1 MLNAT
6 VVDLTTMGS
15 GPLYSGYCTLDRQK
29 GLHRGRRNEDL
40 NPFERPL
47 PEKSALREFVP
58 MAFAGVMLVTAFA
71 FAGHYIGRNAD
82 AHNVTAE
89 DLALQVVPTSALA
102 TKGSLLPE
110 GETFALLNM
119 HSLRSQTVLI
129 DGKGDLLGLDAVQ
142 PVPVPLP
149 KLKPKSI
156 RLAKLDKNVKITPA
170 SVDLKHP
177 DEPASAVKRLAMAP
191 AAPDVEQSFKLDKAT
206 KQKVVAQR
214 RVRLAEENCLA
225 RAVYFE
231 SRSES
236 DLGQLAVAKVILNR
250 VKSPD
255 YPKTICGVVYQGSAT
270 RNSCQFSFACDGL
283 PDDVKSPEA
292 WSHAKSIAQRA
303 IAGDPAV
310 AMMGSATNY
319 HADYV
324 KPRWA
329 KTMRRL
335 ARIGHHI
342 FYANG

>member
-1 MLNAT
+1 MDHNKSLR
-6 VVDLTTMGS
+6 
-15 GPLYSGYCTLDRQK
+15 RQRRFEDNNSLETAVHPK
-29 GLHRGRRNEDL
+29 SSLHD
-40 NPFERPL
+40 
-47 PEKSALREFVP
+47 FVP

-82 AHNVTAE
+82 AHNAAVE
-89 DLALQVVPTSALA
+89 DMAPLVMPTTALA

-119 HSLRSQTVLI
+119 KILRGQTVLL
-129 DGKGDLLGLDAVQ
+129 DGKGDLQEIAAVA
-142 PVPVPLP
+142 PVPAPIPVPKPKP
-149 KLKPKSI
+149 KLVKIAS
-156 RLAKLDKNVKITPA
+156 LAKDIQITPA
-170 SVDLKHP
+170 SIDLKHP
-177 DEPASAVKRLAMAP
+177 DEPAPAVKRLVVAP
-191 AAPDVEQSFKLDKAT
+191 VLPNVQKSLTLDKET
-206 KQKVVAQR
+206 KIKVVAQR

-255 YPKTICGVVYQGSAT
+255 YPKSICGVVYQGSGS

-283 PDDVKSPEA
+283 PDDVKQPGA
-292 WSHAKSIAQRA
+292 WSHAKTIAQRA
-303 IAGDPAV
+303 IAGDPAI

-324 KPRWA
+324 KPKWA
-329 KTMRRL
+329 KAMRKL